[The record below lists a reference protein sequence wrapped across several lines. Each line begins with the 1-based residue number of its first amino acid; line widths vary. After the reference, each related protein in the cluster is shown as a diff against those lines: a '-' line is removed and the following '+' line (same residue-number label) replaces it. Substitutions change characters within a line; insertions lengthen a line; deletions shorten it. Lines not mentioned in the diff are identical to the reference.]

1 MADLI
6 KIAVDA
12 MGGDNSPKKV
22 IDGIIHNHKEN
33 KGNFFKIFGDKDRLF
48 HYLKM
53 KLEVNITR

>member
-12 MGGDNSPKKV
+12 MEEIILQKKLLMALSTITKIIKEIFSKFLV
-22 IDGIIHNHKEN
+22 I
-33 KGNFFKIFGDKDRLF
+33 KIRLF

-53 KLEVNITR
+53 KLKANIMR